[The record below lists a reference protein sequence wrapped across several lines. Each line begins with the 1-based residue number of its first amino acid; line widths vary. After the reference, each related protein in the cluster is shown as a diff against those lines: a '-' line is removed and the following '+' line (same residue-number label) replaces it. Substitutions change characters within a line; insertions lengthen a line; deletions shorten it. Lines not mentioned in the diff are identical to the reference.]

1 MSHDRRE
8 MSRRDKPDLTTDER
22 RQIVALAEEGI
33 PLAVIAAKFGVTR
46 QALYMHKGRKSE
58 FGKDMARAIERA
70 YAGYVIGTMRRMRSM
85 ADEKNS
91 CWTQAAWELQR
102 LRDQFDK
109 LFQTPQERASVAV
122 AAEQVKNLRRQGAN
136 PNADA
141 VPDERFA

>member
-1 MSHDRRE
+1 

-22 RQIVALAEEGI
+22 KLIVELARLGI

-46 QALYMHKGRKSE
+46 QALYMHKGRKSA
-58 FGKDMARAIERA
+58 FGVEMARAIEAA
-70 YAGYVIGTMRRMRSM
+70 YADYVIDTVARMRSM
-85 ADEKNS
+85 ADDKNS

-109 LFQTPQERASVAV
+109 LFQTPQERSGVAV
-122 AAEQVKNLRRQGAN
+122 DAEQVKNLRRQGAN
-136 PNADA
+136 PNSDA